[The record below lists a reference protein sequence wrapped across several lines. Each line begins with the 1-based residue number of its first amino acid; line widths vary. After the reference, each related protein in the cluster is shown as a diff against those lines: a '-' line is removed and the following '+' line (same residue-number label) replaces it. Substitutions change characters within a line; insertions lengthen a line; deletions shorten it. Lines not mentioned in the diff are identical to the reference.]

1 MEILVPIRDNAE
13 DWNDTKRLVRRHNLQ
28 RAKLIRRR
36 LDDLRAAQ
44 TLEIMRKLTGRCHEL
59 KGDRS
64 GQLSIDLD
72 GPYRLLFRPAH
83 NPYPVKQD
91 GGLDWTRVTAIILV
105 GVVNTHE

>member
-1 MEILVPIRDNAE
+1 MEIQVPIGDDPE
-13 DWNDTKRLVRRHNLQ
+13 EWNDTKRLVRRHNSQ

-44 TLEIMRKLTGRCHEL
+44 ALEVMRNLPGRCHEL
-59 KGDRS
+59 KGDRA

-83 NPYPVKQD
+83 NPRPEKPD
-91 GGLDWTRVTAIILV
+91 GGLDWTRVSAVILV

>member
-1 MEILVPIRDNAE
+1 MEIQVPIGDDPE
-13 DWNDTKRLVRRHNLQ
+13 EWNETKRLVRRHNSQ

-44 TLEIMRKLTGRCHEL
+44 TLEVMRNLPGRCHEL
-59 KGDRS
+59 KGNRS

-72 GPYRLLFRPAH
+72 GPYRLLFTPAH
-83 NPYPVKQD
+83 NPRPEKPD
-91 GGLDWTRVTAIILV
+91 GGLDWTRVTAVILV

>member
-1 MEILVPIRDNAE
+1 MEILVPIRDNPE

-44 TLEIMRKLTGRCHEL
+44 TLEVMRNLPGRCHEL

-64 GQLSIDLD
+64 GQLSVDLD
-72 GPYRLLFRPAH
+72 GPYRLLFNPAH
-83 NPYPVKQD
+83 DPIPAKED
-91 GGLDWTRVTAIILV
+91 GGLDWTRVTAIILL

>member
-1 MEILVPIRDNAE
+1 M
-13 DWNDTKRLVRRHNLQ
+13 RRHNLQ

-44 TLEIMRKLTGRCHEL
+44 TLEVMRNLPGRCHEL

-64 GQLSIDLD
+64 GQLSVDLD
-72 GPYRLLFRPAH
+72 GPYRLLFNPAH
-83 NPYPVKQD
+83 DPIPAKED
-91 GGLDWTRVTAIILV
+91 GGLDWTRVTAIILL